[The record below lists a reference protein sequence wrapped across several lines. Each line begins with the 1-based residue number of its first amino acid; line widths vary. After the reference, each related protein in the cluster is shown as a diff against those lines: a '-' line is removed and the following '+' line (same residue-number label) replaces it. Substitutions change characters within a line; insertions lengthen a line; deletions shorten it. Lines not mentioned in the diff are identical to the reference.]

1 MTEQYLCSIVKKS
14 DLFPGFRLHE
24 EVGISSVSCDMV
36 YENGNEVYTI
46 EAKTELNFKVI
57 AQAIRWQR
65 VVTASFIAV
74 PVSSAKWWWDNPKRA
89 VVEALGLGIIWVD
102 EDKAAF
108 ARGGSQFVN
117 PLCDSSD
124 LYKFPADIEFWK
136 VCFDRI
142 HDVEG
147 IAGSKL
153 CKRSTTFSRT
163 IDALKLEAKKNPDFN
178 LKQLLAIVPTHY
190 SSVSSAEG
198 AIRRYAKQ
206 GIIQQFWKE

>member
-1 MTEQYLCSIVKKS
+1 MTEQELCNIVKKS

-74 PVSSAKWWWDNPKRA
+74 PMSSTKGWWDNPKRN
-89 VVEALGLGIIWVD
+89 VVEALGIGIIWVG
-102 EDKAAF
+102 EDKATF
-108 ARGGSQFVN
+108 AWGCNPFVN
-117 PLCDSSD
+117 PLRDRCD
-124 LYKFPADIEFWK
+124 LYKFPADIDFWK

-142 HDVEG
+142 KDVDG

-163 IDALKLEAKKNPDFN
+163 IEALKIEAEKHPEFN

-198 AIRRYAKQ
+198 AIRRYAKH

>member
-1 MTEQYLCSIVKKS
+1 M
-14 DLFPGFRLHE
+14 
-24 EVGISSVSCDMV
+24 
-36 YENGNEVYTI
+36 
-46 EAKTELNFKVI
+46 I

-74 PVSSAKWWWDNPKRA
+74 PVSSNWWGNPKRT

-102 EDKAAF
+102 GDKAEF
-108 ARGGSQFVN
+108 ARGCN
-117 PLCDSSD
+117 PFDNPDWSID
-124 LYKFPADIEFWK
+124 RIYRFPADFEFWK

-142 HDVEG
+142 KDVDG

-163 IDALKLEAKKNPDFN
+163 IDALKMEAQKHPEFN

-198 AIRRYAKQ
+198 AIRRYAKH
-206 GIIQQFWKE
+206 GTIQKFWKEETK